1 MTHKHLEPHRP
12 ANAGPDDKFIYE
24 SPDGGK
30 TVYARPLGDH
40 LSKRMKVFEDPEH
53 LKEKAFYERWH
64 KFRDILQASENSAT
78 LRNLLEQ
85 AETIYELVKD
95 DQY

>member
-1 MTHKHLEPHRP
+1 MTHKRLEPHRP

-30 TVYARPLGDH
+30 TVYARPLGSD

-95 DQY
+95 D